1 MLSSVVKKTGWSWL
15 MAAQNNSGC
24 RPVAANAQFCV
35 FLRLEHSIHGYQS
48 RRFGVSNCILV
59 LNVNYFVLF
68 AYILK
73 NTNTKYAR
81 NIASMGINQDVLV

>member
-1 MLSSVVKKTGWSWL
+1 MNATGW
-15 MAAQNNSGC
+15 
-24 RPVAANAQFCV
+24 F
-35 FLRLEHSIHGYQS
+35 FLRSEHSIYGYQS
-48 RRFGVSNCILV
+48 KRFGVTNCILV